1 MTMEMEHWTVET
13 PWNVEERLTL
23 EMNVTVIGE
32 NPEAGEGEEQKR
44 DEIKG

>member
-1 MTMEMEHWTVET
+1 MEMEHWTVET
-13 PWNVEERLTL
+13 PWNVEERETP

-32 NPEAGEGEEQKR
+32 NPGAGEGEEQER

>member
-13 PWNVEERLTL
+13 PWNVEERETL

-32 NPEAGEGEEQKR
+32 NPGAGEGEEQER